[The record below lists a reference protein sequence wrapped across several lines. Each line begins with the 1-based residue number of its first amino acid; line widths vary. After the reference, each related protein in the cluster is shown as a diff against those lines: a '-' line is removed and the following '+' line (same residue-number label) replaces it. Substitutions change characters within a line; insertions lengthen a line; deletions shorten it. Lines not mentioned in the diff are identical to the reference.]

1 MNIRIDDLTS
11 PVVQDLLRYHLAAL
25 APTAPVRSRH
35 ALDLSGLQRPD
46 VTFWCVWDGDNL
58 AGFGALKELDQ
69 THGEIKSMRTAPNY
83 LRRGVASLMLQHLI
97 NVAYDRGYQRLSL
110 ETGAMAFFAP
120 AHNLYKSFGFVACE
134 PFGAY
139 HPDPNSIFMTKMIEQ
154 H

>member
-11 PVVQDLLRYHLAAL
+11 PAVQDLLRYHLAAL
-25 APTAPVRSRH
+25 APTAPATSRH
-35 ALDLSGLQRPD
+35 ALDLRGLQSPD

-58 AGFGALKELDQ
+58 AGFGALKHLDS

-83 LRRGVASLMLQHLI
+83 LRRGVASLMLHHLI
-97 NVAYDRGYQRLSL
+97 TVASERGYQRLSL
-110 ETGAMAFFAP
+110 ETGAMEFFAP
-120 AHNLYKSFGFVACE
+120 AHKLYDAFGFVGCE